1 MFPLKLQC
9 KKINY
14 SGEKTMNESK
24 IEKLLVDL
32 LGEVQLLNI
41 SVKTEALKKFKSQ
54 FLTSELREQMFN
66 AFDGEHTLPQIS
78 KDIGCKVNTLQ
89 IFAQSLIDK
98 DLIDVHTVGNA
109 RILKKSIFKIALY
122 YTNRTLDNGGND
134 SGN

>member
-32 LGEVQLLNI
+32 LGEIQLLNI

-66 AFDGEHTLPQIS
+66 AFDGERTLPQIS
-78 KDIGCKVNTLQ
+78 KDISCKVNTLQ

-98 DLIDVHTVGNA
+98 DLIDVHTVGSA

-122 YTNRTLDNGGND
+122 YTNRALDNGGND